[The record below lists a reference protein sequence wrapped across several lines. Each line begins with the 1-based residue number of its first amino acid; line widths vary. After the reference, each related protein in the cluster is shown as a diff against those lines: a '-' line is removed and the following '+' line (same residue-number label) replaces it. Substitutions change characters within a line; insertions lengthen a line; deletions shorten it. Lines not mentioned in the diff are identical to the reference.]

1 MNKLKVQRTIMP
13 KNSLE
18 YNEWLKE
25 FNFGSAHDL
34 TREKARKHSLNEHYD
49 FSKLISQQTEE
60 FSFKNI
66 LELVKFKFL

>member
-1 MNKLKVQRTIMP
+1 MNKLRVQKTILP

-25 FNFGSAHDL
+25 FNFGSAYDL
-34 TREKARKHSLNEHYD
+34 TKEKARKHSLNDHYD
-49 FSKLISQQTEE
+49 FTKLIPQTED